1 MVPDLLLLLARG
13 RKGTVEGMAE
23 GGGGGGKEGADNLQ
37 V

>member
-13 RKGTVEGMAE
+13 RKGTVEGRR
-23 GGGGGGKEGADNLQ
+23 GGGKEGADNLQ